1 MSPRVDSKERRVE
14 IIEAAM
20 RCLLRSGYHRTS
32 MDDIV
37 AESGLSKGT
46 IYWHFKNKKDL
57 FLALFDYVVDQMTV
71 EFGDQFEQASSS
83 GEKLYLLLSSI
94 SLIAEENLNRVAIP
108 LQFMID
114 LLHDRDFVNH
124 YQNSITEVA
133 EQTQKIIEQG
143 IEDGEFQE
151 VDAFE
156 TAWTLM
162 AFFDGLLLYYVFDMP
177 GDILKQS
184 QIMADLVVSGLKKK

>member
-114 LLHDRDFVNH
+114 LLHDQDFVNH